1 MITRRREAGT
11 RPKKTK
17 DHASMFRLYLV
28 GNLEPLKNYEYENP
42 HD

>member
-1 MITRRREAGT
+1 MTTCRREAGT
-11 RPKKTK
+11 RPKKIE
-17 DHASMFRLYLV
+17 DHAAMFRFYLA